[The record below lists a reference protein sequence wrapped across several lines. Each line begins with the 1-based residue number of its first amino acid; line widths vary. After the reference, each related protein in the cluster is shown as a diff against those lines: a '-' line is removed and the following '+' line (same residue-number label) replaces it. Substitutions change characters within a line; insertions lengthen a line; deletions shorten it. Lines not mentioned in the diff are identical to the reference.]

1 MTHHQE
7 LEQQA
12 LKLTILGNAGMVV
25 LGVVFAL
32 ISSSE
37 AILFDGVF
45 SGIHLAISLLSLR
58 VANLLYQPEDQEFPF
73 GYAMF
78 EPLLNLGKGL
88 VIALVALLALFSSVE
103 SILNG
108 GRPIEAGV
116 AIWYAIAASAGCLIL
131 AWKQYRYAQTS
142 HSPILDVDAKNWL
155 IDGLISGAVALAFGL
170 ILILQHSDLGHL
182 VPYADPA
189 LVILLVF
196 FVLPI
201 PIQTVREN
209 WAQLMGQAPEDALR
223 QQVND
228 IVGNVLKP
236 LPHEDYHLRPL
247 MTGRLIYVQVY
258 VKVNEQQA
266 KAYGVAHVD
275 KMRSQLYQRLQ
286 DAFPYL
292 AMDLIV
298 TCDRSWIHR
307 AIMPAD

>member
-1 MTHHQE
+1 MTRHQE
-7 LEQQA
+7 LEQHA
-12 LKLTILGNAGMVV
+12 LKLTIFGNAGMVL
-25 LGVVFAL
+25 LGLVFAI

-58 VANLLYQPEDQEFPF
+58 VARLLYQPEDKEFPF

-88 VIALVALLALFSSVE
+88 VIAIVAIFALFSSVE

-116 AIWYAIAASAGCLIL
+116 AIWYAIAASFGCLIL
-131 AWKQYRYAQTS
+131 AWQQYRYAQES

-155 IDGLISGAVALAFGL
+155 IDGLISGAVAIAFCL
-170 ILILQHSDLGHL
+170 ILILQRSSLMWL
-182 VPYADPA
+182 SPYADPG
-189 LVILLVF
+189 LVILLVL

-209 WAQLMGQAPEDALR
+209 WAQLMGQAPADSLR
-223 QQVND
+223 QQVRD
-228 IVGNVLKP
+228 IVGNVLEP

-247 MTGRLIYVQVY
+247 MTGRLVYVQVY
-258 VKVNEQQA
+258 VKVSEQQA
-266 KAYGVAHVD
+266 REYGVAQVD
-275 KMRSQLYQRLQ
+275 TMRGQLYQKLQ
-286 DAFPYL
+286 DTFPYL

-298 TCDRSWIHR
+298 TCDRNWIHR

>member
-1 MTHHQE
+1 MTHQQE
-7 LEQQA
+7 LEQRA
-12 LKLTILGNAGMVV
+12 LKLTIFGNAGMVL
-25 LGVVFAL
+25 LGLVFAV

-45 SGIHLAISLLSLR
+45 SAIHLAISLLSLR
-58 VANLLYQPEDQEFPF
+58 VARLLYLPEDKEFPF

-88 VIALVALLALFSSVE
+88 VIAIVAIFALFSSAE
-103 SILNG
+103 SMLNG

-116 AIWYAIAASAGCLIL
+116 AIWYAIAASTGCLIL
-131 AWKQYRYAQTS
+131 AWQQYRYAQAS

-155 IDGLISGAVALAFGL
+155 IDGLISGAVAVAFGL
-170 ILILQHSDLGHL
+170 ILFLQHSSLESL

-189 LVILLVF
+189 LVILLVL

-201 PIQTVREN
+201 PIQTVRDN
-209 WAQLMGQAPEDALR
+209 WAQIMGQAPADSLR

-228 IVGNVLKP
+228 IVGNVLQP

-258 VKVNEQQA
+258 VKVSEQQA
-266 KAYGVAHVD
+266 KDYGVAHVD
-275 KMRSQLYQRLQ
+275 KMREQLYQQLQ
-286 DAFPYL
+286 NAFPYL

-298 TCDRSWIHR
+298 TCDRNWIHR
-307 AIMPAD
+307 ATMPAD